1 MKTDRKHRLIKRIV
15 IVFSVV
21 IYLVMSYELKVVRG
35 YNSGYKHLGISDD
48 QIVIGAAIVI
58 VFIITDLYKKY
69 RNKDWS
75 LGQF

>member
-69 RNKDWS
+69 RNKH
-75 LGQF
+75 

>member
-69 RNKDWS
+69 RNKD
-75 LGQF
+75 